1 MYSEF
6 NRDPKL
12 LTMGHMSHYGGP
24 ITNPVPV
31 SAAIPHHRIPQPMP
45 MMRTDV
51 APVGG
56 ASMTSIDHMGMRR
69 SPPYPQDL
77 TNVDNSSTSS
87 SGSSSSSSGAAG
99 AKQRKGK
106 CGKRIVVIHT
116 YNQNTF
122 SKRV

>member
-12 LTMGHMSHYGGP
+12 LTMAHMSHYGGP
-24 ITNPVPV
+24 IASPVPV

-69 SPPYPQDL
+69 SPPHPQDL

-87 SGSSSSSSGAAG
+87 SGSSSSSSSGAAG

-106 CGKRIVVIHT
+106 CDERIVVI
-116 YNQNTF
+116 YSQNTF